1 MYYVL
6 PFWLVCILFSFLELI
21 QKSLKDN
28 KLAKWSG
35 TQIKVNEGGTEWIR
49 KQSAAKESQFKLRL
63 LFFFIIRVKV
73 HYLIRLF
80 YTFPSAFSLVNSSS
94 PLGMDSGMVY
104 SVKRDRRSKVVL
116 SYRFFL
122 QFKTKV

>member
-1 MYYVL
+1 MKEAL
-6 PFWLVCILFSFLELI
+6 NELENSQQ
-21 QKSLKDN
+21 QKNHNSN
-28 KLAKWSG
+28 C
-35 TQIKVNEGGTEWIR
+35 VY
-49 KQSAAKESQFKLRL
+49 
-63 LFFFIIRVKV
+63 FFFFIRVKV

>member
-1 MYYVL
+1 MDQKTVSSKR
-6 PFWLVCILFSFLELI
+6 ITI
-21 QKSLKDN
+21 QI
-28 KLAKWSG
+28 AF
-35 TQIKVNEGGTEWIR
+35 T
-49 KQSAAKESQFKLRL
+49 
-63 LFFFIIRVKV
+63 FFFIRVKV
-73 HYLIRLF
+73 HYLIRFF

-104 SVKRDRRSKVVL
+104 SVKRDRQSKVVL

>member
-1 MYYVL
+1 MDQKTVSSKRITIQIA
-6 PFWLVCILFSFLELI
+6 FTFFL
-21 QKSLKDN
+21 
-28 KLAKWSG
+28 
-35 TQIKVNEGGTEWIR
+35 
-49 KQSAAKESQFKLRL
+49 L
-63 LFFFIIRVKV
+63 LRVKV

-116 SYRFFL
+116 SYRLFL

>member
-1 MYYVL
+1 MDQKTVSSKR
-6 PFWLVCILFSFLELI
+6 ITI
-21 QKSLKDN
+21 QI
-28 KLAKWSG
+28 AF
-35 TQIKVNEGGTEWIR
+35 T
-49 KQSAAKESQFKLRL
+49 
-63 LFFFIIRVKV
+63 FFFFIRVKV

-104 SVKRDRRSKVVL
+104 SVKRDRQSKVVL

>member
-1 MYYVL
+1 M
-6 PFWLVCILFSFLELI
+6 
-21 QKSLKDN
+21 
-28 KLAKWSG
+28 
-35 TQIKVNEGGTEWIR
+35 KVNEGGIEWIR

-63 LFFFIIRVKV
+63 LFFLLRVKM

-80 YTFPSAFSLVNSSS
+80 YTFPSAFSLVNSSR

-116 SYRFFL
+116 SYRLFL